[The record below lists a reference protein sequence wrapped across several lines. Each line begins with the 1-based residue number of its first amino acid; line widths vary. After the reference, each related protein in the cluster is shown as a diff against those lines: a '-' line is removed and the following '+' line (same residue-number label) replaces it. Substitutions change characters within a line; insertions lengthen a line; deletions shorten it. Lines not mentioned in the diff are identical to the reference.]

1 MKKQHSVRGIDCLA
15 HYIRTFFEDYLVCR
29 RHLSICTI
37 RSYRDV
43 IALFMRFSASRKK
56 RAVARLLVTD
66 IQESTVVDFLTFLED
81 KRDNSIQTRNHR
93 LGVLKRFFCY
103 VSLQNPILSDHCRK
117 ILDIP
122 AKRGA
127 CQHEITYLEKDET
140 RALLAA
146 VDTKSR
152 TGRRDYAILLFM
164 YNTGARVQEACDLR
178 LSWMPTF
185 DSGTVEILGKGNK
198 RRTCPLWP
206 STVQALRRYIDGR
219 ERTPGTDDYVFLNRF
234 HNPISRFAITNIIT
248 KYQAIAGQSMPS
260 LLGKNLTPHSIRH
273 TTAMHLLQSG
283 VDISVIQHW
292 LGHANLETTQCYVEI
307 DLEMKR
313 KALRHNEIQGRDD
326 DVSEWR
332 SNPDILKWLE
342 SL

>member
-1 MKKQHSVRGIDCLA
+1 MKKNQPLRDNEYLS

-29 RHLSICTI
+29 RNLSTCTI

-43 IALFMRFSASRKK
+43 IVLFMRFSASKKK
-56 RAVARLLVTD
+56 RQVAKLRVTD
-66 IQESTVVDFLTFLED
+66 IQESIVIDFLTFLEE
-81 KRDNSIQTRNHR
+81 KRGNLIQTRNHR

-122 AKRGA
+122 TKRGA
-127 CQHEITYLEKDET
+127 CQPEITYLEKGEI

-146 VDTKSR
+146 VDRKTSM
-152 TGRRDYAILLFM
+152 GRRDYAILLFM
-164 YNTGARVQEACDLR
+164 YNTGARVQETCDLR
-178 LSWMPTF
+178 PSWMSAS
-185 DSGTVEILGKGNK
+185 DSGTVEILGKGK
-198 RRTCPLWP
+198 KQRTCPLWP
-206 STVQALRRYIDGR
+206 STVQALRRYIDDR
-219 ERTPGTDDYVFLNRF
+219 ERPPAKDDRVFLNRF
-234 HNPISRFAITNIIT
+234 HNPMSRFAVADIIT
-248 KYQAIAGQSMPS
+248 KYQGIAAESVPS
-260 LLGKNLTPHSIRH
+260 LRNKNLTPHSMRH

-292 LGHANLETTQCYVEI
+292 LGHANIETTQCYVET

-313 KALRHNEIQGRDD
+313 KALKHNEIQEHDD
-326 DVSEWR
+326 EVPEWK
-332 SNPDILKWLE
+332 SNPDILEWLE